1 MVQEQLIYEGK
12 TKKLFKTS
20 KDEELR
26 VEYLDQATA
35 LNGLKKDAVSGKGAL
50 NNQITKLIF
59 QELEKQGIPSH
70 FIKILS
76 KHEQLVC
83 EVEMIPLEIVVR
95 ILLPAAFLSA
105 WELLKGSSCLFR
117 LLNFITKIPLDD
129 PFINEDHIRYLGIAT
144 PEEVAQIKMLARQIN
159 TALCQLFEKIK
170 IHLVDFKIRSRKK

>member
-1 MVQEQLIYEGK
+1 MSGGARTIDLRRK
-12 TKKLFKTS
+12 AKKLFKTS

-50 NNQITKLIF
+50 NNQITSLIF

-83 EVEMIPLEIVVR
+83 EVGMILLEIVVR
-95 ILLPAAFLSA
+95 NTAA
-105 WELLKGSSCLFR
+105 GSFSKR
-117 LLNFITKIPLDD
+117 
-129 PFINEDHIRYLGIAT
+129 LGIA
-144 PEEVAQIKMLARQIN
+144 EGAA
-159 TALCQLFEKIK
+159 AFS
-170 IHLVDFKIRSRKK
+170 DY

>member
-1 MVQEQLIYEGK
+1 MSGGARTIDLRRK
-12 TKKLFKTS
+12 AKKLFKTS

-50 NNQITKLIF
+50 NNQITSLIF

-95 ILLPAAFLSA
+95 NTAA
-105 WELLKGSSCLFR
+105 GSFSKR
-117 LLNFITKIPLDD
+117 
-129 PFINEDHIRYLGIAT
+129 LGIA
-144 PEEVAQIKMLARQIN
+144 EGAA
-159 TALCQLFEKIK
+159 AFS
-170 IHLVDFKIRSRKK
+170 DY

>member
-1 MVQEQLIYEGK
+1 M
-12 TKKLFKTS
+12 
-20 KDEELR
+20 
-26 VEYLDQATA
+26 EYLDQATA

-50 NNQITKLIF
+50 NNQITSLIF

-95 ILLPAAFLSA
+95 NTAAGSFSKRLGIAEGEQLPFPII
-105 WELLKGSSCLFR
+105 EFYYKEDR
-117 LLNFITKIPLDD
+117 LDD

-144 PEEVAQIKMLARQIN
+144 LEESCSNQNACSTNQHRIVPNSLRKLRS
-159 TALCQLFEKIK
+159 TWSTLKLKSEK
-170 IHLVDFKIRSRKK
+170 

>member
-12 TKKLFKTS
+12 AKKLFKTS

-50 NNQITKLIF
+50 NNQITSLIF

-95 ILLPAAFLSA
+95 NTAAGSFSKRLGIA
-105 WELLKGSSCLFR
+105 EGSSCLFR
-117 LLNFITKIPLDD
+117 LLNFITK
-129 PFINEDHIRYLGIAT
+129 
-144 PEEVAQIKMLARQIN
+144 K
-159 TALCQLFEKIK
+159 TA
-170 IHLVDFKIRSRKK
+170 

>member
-1 MVQEQLIYEGK
+1 MSGGARTIDLRRE
-12 TKKLFKTS
+12 S
-20 KDEELR
+20 KRNSSRLAKDKELR

-50 NNQITKLIF
+50 NNQITSLIF

-95 ILLPAAFLSA
+95 NTAA
-105 WELLKGSSCLFR
+105 GSFSKR
-117 LLNFITKIPLDD
+117 
-129 PFINEDHIRYLGIAT
+129 LGIA
-144 PEEVAQIKMLARQIN
+144 EGE
-159 TALCQLFEKIK
+159 QLPFS
-170 IHLVDFKIRSRKK
+170 DY